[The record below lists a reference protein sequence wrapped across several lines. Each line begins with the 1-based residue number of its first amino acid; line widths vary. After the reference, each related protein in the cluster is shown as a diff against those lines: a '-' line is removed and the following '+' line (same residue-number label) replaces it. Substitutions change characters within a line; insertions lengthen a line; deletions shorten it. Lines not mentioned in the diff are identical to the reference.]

1 MKARTALQL
10 DAEASRTDES
20 RVEAEQRRKVA
31 CLMRVACM
39 GMQRLRD
46 ADESVQRQS
55 RGDEC
60 VLESAHALNA
70 EASRCRRESCR
81 GRTEAWSCVL
91 IKNIGKASGGCSR
104 TSEIDR

>member
-39 GMQRLRD
+39 DMQRLRD
-46 ADESVQRQS
+46 ADESR
-55 RGDEC
+55 
-60 VLESAHALNA
+60 A
-70 EASRCRRESCR
+70 EAEQRRGVAC
-81 GRTEAWSCVL
+81 
-91 IKNIGKASGGCSR
+91 
-104 TSEIDR
+104 